1 LKPHLKVSWCIAKVD
16 SAFLAKMEDV
26 LDVYAQPYNADYPVV
41 CFDERPCFLI
51 EDTIA
56 PLPTQEGKIAKE
68 HYSYKKNESCA
79 LLAAMEPLAG
89 KRITQVYDQRTKKE
103 YTCFM
108 QHLSE
113 SYPDAKKILV
123 VQDNLNTH
131 QTASFYDH
139 LPADQARALAERFEF
154 HYTPKGAS
162 WLNMIEIEFSALS
175 KQCLSGRRIATKE
188 LLEQQLKAIVEQRNE
203 KGIKINWQFSIQSA
217 RTKLNNK
224 YINVNSLNQ
233 KFKQT

>member
-1 LKPHLKVSWCIAKVD
+1 MKPHLKVCWCIPQINGT
-16 SAFLAKMEDV
+16 FIAKMEDV
-26 LDVYAQPYNADYPVV
+26 LDVYAQFYDEQYPVV

-51 EDTIA
+51 EDTLA

-68 HYSYKKNESCA
+68 HYRYKKNDSCA
-79 LLAAMEPLAG
+79 LLAAIEPLAG
-89 KRITQVYDQRTKKE
+89 KRITKVYEHRTKLE
-103 YTCFM
+103 YTRFM

-113 SYPDAKKILV
+113 SYANAKKIIV

-131 QTASFYDH
+131 HTGAFYDH

-175 KQCLSGRRIATKE
+175 KQCLSRRIATKDI
-188 LLEQQLKAIVEQRNE
+188 LEQQLKAIVKERND
-203 KGIKINWQFSIQSA
+203 KAIKIHWQFSIQSA

-224 YINVNSLNQ
+224 YAAVNTANL
-233 KFKQT
+233 

>member
-233 KFKQT
+233 KFNQT

>member
-26 LDVYAQPYNADYPVV
+26 LEVYARPYDEQYPMV

-51 EDTIA
+51 EDTMA

-68 HYSYKKNESCA
+68 HYGYKKNTSCA
-79 LLAAMEPLAG
+79 LLAAIEPLAG
-89 KRITQVYDQRTKKE
+89 KRITQVYEQRTKLE
-103 YTCFM
+103 YTQFM

-113 SYPDAKKILV
+113 SYPQAKKILV

-175 KQCLSGRRIATKE
+175 KQCLSRRIATKDS
-188 LLEQQLKAIVEQRNE
+188 LEQQLKAIIRERND

-217 RTKLNNK
+217 RTKLNNR
-224 YINVNSLNQ
+224 YTAVHTMNQ

>member
-1 LKPHLKVSWCIAKVD
+1 
-16 SAFLAKMEDV
+16 MEDV
-26 LDVYAQPYNADYPVV
+26 LDVYAQPYDEQYPVV

-51 EDTIA
+51 EDTLTPI
-56 PLPTQEGKIAKE
+56 PTQEGKLAKE
-68 HYSYKKNESCA
+68 HYSYKKNGSCA
-79 LLAAMEPLAG
+79 LLAAIEPLAG
-89 KRITQVYDQRTKKE
+89 KRIAQVYEHRTKAE
-103 YTCFM
+103 YTKFM
-108 QHLSE
+108 QELSQ
-113 SYPDAKKILV
+113 SYPQAKKIIV

-131 QTASFYDH
+131 QTSSFYDQ

-175 KQCLSGRRIATKE
+175 KQCLKRRIPTKDI
-188 LLEQQLKAIVEQRNE
+188 LEQEIKAIIKERND
-203 KGIKINWQFSIQSA
+203 KSIKINWQFSIQSA

-224 YINVNSLNQ
+224 YAKVNTANL

>member
-1 LKPHLKVSWCIAKVD
+1 
-16 SAFLAKMEDV
+16 MEDV
-26 LDVYAQPYNADYPVV
+26 LEVYAQPYDADYPVV

-51 EDTIA
+51 EDTLA

-68 HYSYKKNESCA
+68 HYSYKKNNSCA

-89 KRITQVYDQRTKKE
+89 KRITKIYKHRTKEE
-103 YTCFM
+103 YTQFM

-113 SYPDAKKILV
+113 SYADAKKIIV

-175 KQCLSGRRIATKE
+175 KQCLSGRRIATME
-188 LLEQQLKAIVEQRNE
+188 LLEQQLKAIVQQRND
-203 KGIKINWQFSIQSA
+203 KGIKINWQFSIQTA
-217 RTKLNNK
+217 RTKLNSIYAK
-224 YINVNSLNQ
+224 VNTDNL

>member
-1 LKPHLKVSWCIAKVD
+1 MSMPIPMMQH
-16 SAFLAKMEDV
+16 
-26 LDVYAQPYNADYPVV
+26 YPVV

-68 HYSYKKNESCA
+68 HYSYKKTESCA
-79 LLAAMEPLAG
+79 LLAAIEPLAG
-89 KRITQVYDQRTKKE
+89 KRIAQVYEQRTKKE
-103 YTCFM
+103 YTHFM
-108 QHLSE
+108 QHLAE
-113 SYPDAKKILV
+113 SYPDAKKIIV

-139 LPADQARALAERFEF
+139 LPADQARALAGRFEF

-188 LLEQQLKAIVEQRNE
+188 LLEQQLKAIIKDRND
-203 KGIKINWQFSIQSA
+203 KGIKIHWQFSIQSQPEPSSITNML
-217 RTKLNNK
+217 RSILT
-224 YINVNSLNQ
+224 
-233 KFKQT
+233 T

>member
-1 LKPHLKVSWCIAKVD
+1 
-16 SAFLAKMEDV
+16 MEDV
-26 LDVYAQPYNADYPVV
+26 LEVYAQPYDEQYPVV

-68 HYSYKKNESCA
+68 HYSYKKSAGSCA
-79 LLAAMEPLAG
+79 LLAAIEPQAG
-89 KRITQVYDQRTKKE
+89 KRITQVYEHRTKKE
-103 YTCFM
+103 YTQFM

-113 SYPDAKKILV
+113 SYPQAKKIIV

-131 QTASFYDH
+131 QNASFYDH

-175 KQCLSGRRIATKE
+175 KQCLSRRIPAKE
-188 LLEQQLKAIVEQRNE
+188 ILEQQLKAIVKERND
-203 KGIKINWQFSIQSA
+203 KGIRINWQFSIQSA
-217 RTKLNNK
+217 RTKLNSK
-224 YINVNSLNQ
+224 YAKVNSDNL

>member
-1 LKPHLKVSWCIAKVD
+1 VD
-16 SAFLAKMEDV
+16 GAFLAKMEDV
-26 LDVYAQPYNADYPVV
+26 LDVYAQPYEEQYPVV

-51 EDTIA
+51 EDTLTPI
-56 PLPTQEGKIAKE
+56 PTQEGKLAKE
-68 HYSYKKNESCA
+68 HYSYKKNGSCA
-79 LLAAMEPLAG
+79 LLAAIEPLAG
-89 KRITQVYDQRTKKE
+89 KRVAKVYEHRTKKE
-103 YTCFM
+103 YTQFM
-108 QHLSE
+108 QQLAE
-113 SYPDAKKILV
+113 SYPQAKKILV

-131 QTASFYDH
+131 RTASFYDQ
-139 LPADQARALAERFEF
+139 LPADQARALTERFEF

-175 KQCLSGRRIATKE
+175 KQCLSHRRIGTKP
-188 LLEQQLKAIVEQRNE
+188 LLEQQIKAIVEERND

-224 YINVNSLNQ
+224 YAAVNTENL

>member
-1 LKPHLKVSWCIAKVD
+1 
-16 SAFLAKMEDV
+16 MEDV

-79 LLAAMEPLAG
+79 LLAAIEPLAG

-103 YTCFM
+103 YTRFM

-113 SYPDAKKILV
+113 SYLDAKKIIV

-131 QTASFYDH
+131 QTGSFYDH
-139 LPADQARALAERFEF
+139 LPADQARALAGRFEF

-175 KQCLSGRRIATKE
+175 KQCLGGRRIATKE
-188 LLEQQLKAIVEQRNE
+188 LLEQQLKAIVEHRND

-224 YINVNSLNQ
+224 YANVNTNNL

>member
-1 LKPHLKVSWCIAKVD
+1 LKPHLKVSWCIAKVNA
-16 SAFLAKMEDV
+16 AFLAKMEDV
-26 LDVYAQPYNADYPVV
+26 LDVYAQPYEEQYPVV

-51 EDTIA
+51 EDTLT

-68 HYSYKKNESCA
+68 HYSYKKNGSCA
-79 LLAAMEPLAG
+79 LLAAIEPQAG
-89 KRITQVYDQRTKKE
+89 KRIAKVYEHRTKAE
-103 YTCFM
+103 YTHFM
-108 QHLSE
+108 QQLSE
-113 SYPDAKKILV
+113 SYPQAKKIIV

-131 QTASFYDH
+131 QISSFYDQ

-175 KQCLSGRRIATKE
+175 KQCLSRRIATKDI
-188 LLEQQLKAIVEQRNE
+188 LEQQLKAIVAERND
-203 KGIKINWQFSIQSA
+203 KGIKINWQFSIQQA

-224 YINVNSLNQ
+224 YSNVNPLNQ

>member
-1 LKPHLKVSWCIAKVD
+1 
-16 SAFLAKMEDV
+16 MEEV
-26 LDVYAQPYNADYPVV
+26 PDVYAQPYEEQYPVV

-51 EDTIA
+51 EDTIT

-68 HYSYKKNESCA
+68 HYSYKKSAGSCA

-89 KRITQVYDQRTKKE
+89 KRITKVYEHRTKAE
-103 YTCFM
+103 YTQFM

-113 SYPDAKKILV
+113 SYAHARKIIV

-131 QTASFYDH
+131 QTASFYDQ
-139 LPADQARALAERFEF
+139 LPADHARALAERFEF

-175 KQCLSGRRIATKE
+175 KQCLSRTIPTKE
-188 LLEQQLKAIVEQRNE
+188 SLEQQLKAIVEERND

-217 RTKLNNK
+217 RTKLNSK
-224 YINVNSLNQ
+224 YAKVNTDNL

>member
-1 LKPHLKVSWCIAKVD
+1 
-16 SAFLAKMEDV
+16 MEDV
-26 LDVYAQPYNADYPVV
+26 LDVYAQPYDEQYPVV

-51 EDTIA
+51 EDTLTPI
-56 PLPTQEGKIAKE
+56 PTQEGKLAKE
-68 HYSYKKNESCA
+68 HYSYKKNGSCA
-79 LLAAMEPLAG
+79 LLAAIEPLAG
-89 KRITQVYDQRTKKE
+89 KRIAKVYEHRTKAE
-103 YTCFM
+103 YTQFM
-108 QHLSE
+108 QWLSE
-113 SYPDAKKILV
+113 SYPQAKKIIV

-131 QTASFYDH
+131 QTSSFYDQ

-175 KQCLSGRRIATKE
+175 KQCLKRRIPTKQI
-188 LLEQQLKAIVEQRNE
+188 LEQEIKAIIKERND
-203 KGIKINWQFSIQSA
+203 KSIKINWQFSIQSA

-224 YINVNSLNQ
+224 YAKVNTANL

>member
-1 LKPHLKVSWCIAKVD
+1 
-16 SAFLAKMEDV
+16 MEDV
-26 LDVYAQPYNADYPVV
+26 LDVYAQPYDADYPVV

-51 EDTIA
+51 EDTLTPI
-56 PLPTQEGKIAKE
+56 PTQEGKLAKE
-68 HYSYKKNESCA
+68 HYSYKKNGSCA
-79 LLAAMEPLAG
+79 LLAAIEPLAG
-89 KRITQVYDQRTKKE
+89 KRIAQVYEHRTKAE
-103 YTCFM
+103 YTKFM
-108 QHLSE
+108 QELSQ
-113 SYPDAKKILV
+113 SYPQAKKIIV

-131 QTASFYDH
+131 QTSSFYDQ

-175 KQCLSGRRIATKE
+175 KQCLKRRIPTKDI
-188 LLEQQLKAIVEQRNE
+188 LEQEIKAIIKERND
-203 KGIKINWQFSIQSA
+203 KSIKINWQFSIQSA

-224 YINVNSLNQ
+224 YAKVNTANL

>member
-1 LKPHLKVSWCIAKVD
+1 
-16 SAFLAKMEDV
+16 MEDV
-26 LDVYAQPYNADYPVV
+26 LEVYSRPYDADYPVL

-51 EDTIA
+51 EDTLA
-56 PLPTQEGKIAKE
+56 PLPTQEGKLAKE
-68 HYSYKKNESCA
+68 HYSYKKNGSCA
-79 LLAAMEPLAG
+79 LLAAIEPLAG
-89 KRITQVYDQRTKKE
+89 KRIAKVYEHRTRAE
-103 YTCFM
+103 YTQFM
-108 QHLSE
+108 QQLSE
-113 SYPDAKKILV
+113 SYPQAKKIIV

-131 QTASFYDH
+131 QTASFYDQ

-175 KQCLSGRRIATKE
+175 KQCLSHRRIATKE
-188 LLEQQLKAIVEQRNE
+188 LLEQQIEAIIKERNE
-203 KGIKINWQFSIQSA
+203 KSIKIHWQFAIQSA

-224 YINVNSLNQ
+224 YAAVHSDNL

>member
-1 LKPHLKVSWCIAKVD
+1 
-16 SAFLAKMEDV
+16 MEDV
-26 LDVYAQPYNADYPVV
+26 LDVYGRPYDEQYPVV

-68 HYSYKKNESCA
+68 HYSYKKSAGSCA
-79 LLAAMEPLAG
+79 LLAAIEPQAG
-89 KRITQVYDQRTKKE
+89 KRIAEVYEHRTKKE
-103 YTCFM
+103 YTQFM
-108 QHLSE
+108 QHLAE
-113 SYPDAKKILV
+113 SYPQAKKIIV

-131 QTASFYDH
+131 QTASFYDQ
-139 LPADQARALAERFEF
+139 LPADQARALAARFEF

-175 KQCLSGRRIATKE
+175 KQCLSRRIATKE
-188 LLEQQLKAIVEQRNE
+188 LLEQQLKAIIKERND
-203 KGIKINWQFSIQSA
+203 KGIKIHWQFSIQSA

-224 YINVNSLNQ
+224 YAKVNTDNL